1 MVVYA
6 LKLCNEEAGKVSGS
20 SDEILLKHL
29 KGINENGKTVYST
42 YIAVAKKPEYVLL
55 VLGNST
61 DNMSYLCHVSKW
73 SYKKDKF
80 VPEDEDFQKFL
91 PPEYA
96 ENANKTWLML
106 DSCQMIPVDF
116 LDALMDGKL
125 KEFIN
130 ARANNKLIVV
140 NDHCSTNDF
149 QYITY
154 IVSKR
159 LEENKNT

>member
-29 KGINENGKTVYST
+29 KGIDENGKTVYST
-42 YIAVAKKPEYVLL
+42 DIAVAKKPEYVLL

-61 DNMSYLCHVSKW
+61 DNMSYLCHVSKC

-80 VPEDEDFQKFL
+80 VPEDE
-91 PPEYA
+91 
-96 ENANKTWLML
+96 
-106 DSCQMIPVDF
+106 DF

-140 NDHCSTNDF
+140 NDHCSINDF
-149 QYITY
+149 QYTIC
-154 IVSKR
+154 IVDKR

>member
-1 MVVYA
+1 
-6 LKLCNEEAGKVSGS
+6 
-20 SDEILLKHL
+20 
-29 KGINENGKTVYST
+29 
-42 YIAVAKKPEYVLL
+42 
-55 VLGNST
+55 
-61 DNMSYLCHVSKW
+61 MSYLCHVSKW

-130 ARANNKLIVV
+130 ARANNKLIDV

-149 QYITY
+149 
-154 IVSKR
+154 
-159 LEENKNT
+159 